1 MADRRFWK
9 YSEIL
14 LWRMYFKMNMAGG
27 QISEHSETIANE
39 KWCDR
44 TLDWGGIL
52 ATTPAG
58 VAFSSGRG
66 WKVRT
71 HFNYSCLTAGLT
83 VLAQLC
89 RLRIPHT
96 PRRPLSACV
105 LKHGLGR
112 IYHKFFFALPPGS
125 KIFQLPPSQSLLER
139 PRGIP
144 GGLSS
149 APQCPVLRAAVAVA
163 VADADA
169 GGSGSASASSKS
181 LELMPHKVSFRLAA
195 GRSVLCFVINTNTHT
210 RTPAHAHRGSRTN
223 TLVSA
228 VHAPT
233 HRHTHGQGQ
242 QKQTGFD
249 IYNYRKSTI

>member
-44 TLDWGGIL
+44 TLGLGGIL

-83 VLAQLC
+83 VLAQLR
-89 RLRIPHT
+89 RLRT
-96 PRRPLSACV
+96 PLAAP
-105 LKHGLGR
+105 
-112 IYHKFFFALPPGS
+112 
-125 KIFQLPPSQSLLER
+125 FQLVFWNMAWGVFITSFSLHCRRAAKYFSCLRRSRSSNDPGAFQAGSAQR
-139 PRGIP
+139 PN
-144 GGLSS
+144 
-149 APQCPVLRAAVAVA
+149 APFFVLRTAVAVA
-163 VADADA
+163 VADGDA